1 MRWSDVIY
9 LVPEVDGENSVADPV
24 VTDGEPREVYA
35 NRRSIRQSEF
45 YQAAMTD
52 LRPEIMFE
60 IRSAEYQGEPKVR
73 YEGRDYSIIRTY
85 DKGETMELI
94 CAGLVGATYAGAS

>member
-9 LVPEVDGENSVADPV
+9 LIGEVHGENEYGDPVAVDGP
-24 VTDGEPREVYA
+24 PREVYA
-35 NRRSIRQSEF
+35 NRKSVRQSEF

-60 IRSAEYQGEPKVR
+60 IRSAEYEGEPKVR
-73 YEGRDYSIIRTY
+73 FEGRDYSVIRTY
-85 DKGETMELI
+85 DNGEITELI
-94 CAGLVGATYAGAS
+94 CSGLVGAI